1 VRLYYRRHW
10 MNADCVAQRLGAHK
24 VVGVDIDESLTSG
37 AWRRRRAVWSL
48 QGPAGEPDY
57 FPASCEHEFGSLP
70 VPPGENRGKYMFPH
84 NVTFRTADWV
94 EEEIVEDKGGYD
106 VVIA

>member
-1 VRLYYRRHW
+1 MRRYPHCQAY
-10 MNADCVAQRLGAHK
+10 ADYVAQRLGAHK
-24 VVGVDIDESLTSG
+24 VVGVDIDESLTSA

-48 QGPAGEPDY
+48 QGPAGEPDH

-70 VPPGENRGKYMFPH
+70 VPPAAHRGNQAFPH

-94 EEEIVEDKGGYD
+94 EEEIVEDKAGYD
-106 VVIA
+106 VVVA